1 LTWKSRA
8 AIVST
13 MRSQIGTAQA
23 VSSIQYENVKTAWN
37 HGLAARRSRPWASR
51 RSPRSVSSDVNA

>member
-1 LTWKSRA
+1 
-8 AIVST
+8 